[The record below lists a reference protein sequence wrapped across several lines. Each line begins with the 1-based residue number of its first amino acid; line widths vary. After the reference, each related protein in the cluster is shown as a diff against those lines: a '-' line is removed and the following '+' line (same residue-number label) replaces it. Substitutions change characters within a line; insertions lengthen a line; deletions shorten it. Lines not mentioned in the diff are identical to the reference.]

1 MTEIMAFILA
11 GGKGERLLPLTKN
24 RTKSAVPFGG
34 SYRIIDFVLS
44 NMINSGI
51 YHIKV
56 LTQFKSDS
64 LNKHLANNWRLS
76 SILGFYID
84 PVPAQMRKGNDWYKG
99 TADAVYQNENLIM
112 DENPQYVAVFAS
124 DHIYKMDI
132 RQMLAFH
139 KRKKA
144 DLTIAAIPAPL
155 EKAKRYGVM
164 TIDRNMRII
173 RFDEK
178 PTNPTPMPNKK
189 DYALCSMGNY
199 IFTTDVLLNILQE
212 DAKDSNSSHDFGK
225 DIIPKMIKKG
235 KKVFAYDFTKNR
247 VPGITK
253 REIGYWRDVGT
264 IDDYYEANM
273 DLRSV
278 DPIFNL
284 YNKDWPIRSEIYS
297 GPPAKFVFADEGRSG
312 VAYDSIISNGCII
325 SGGVVVNSVLSPGV
339 FVHSYSRV
347 ENSIIFNEVD
357 IGRHCKIRNA
367 IIDKYTKIPPKT
379 VIGYDIKEDKKRFY
393 VSPGG
398 IVVITKQDFQ

>member
-56 LTQFKSDS
+56 LTQFKSNS

-124 DHIYKMDI
+124 DHVYKMDI
-132 RQMLAFH
+132 KQMLAFH

-164 TIDRNMRII
+164 TIDKNMRII
-173 RFDEK
+173 KFDEK
-178 PTNPTPMPNKK
+178 PKNPNPMPNKK

-199 IFTTDVLLNILQE
+199 IFTTDVLLDILQE

-264 IDDYYEANM
+264 IDDYYEGNM
-273 DLRSV
+273 DLRAV

-325 SGGVVVNSVLSPGV
+325 SGGVVINSVLSPGV

-379 VIGYDIKEDKKRFY
+379 IIGYDMEEDRKRFY

-398 IVVITKQDFQ
+398 IIVITKQDF